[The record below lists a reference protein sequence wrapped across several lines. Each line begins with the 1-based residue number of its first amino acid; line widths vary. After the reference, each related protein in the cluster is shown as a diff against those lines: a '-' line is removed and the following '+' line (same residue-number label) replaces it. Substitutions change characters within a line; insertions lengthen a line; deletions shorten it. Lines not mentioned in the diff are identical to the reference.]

1 MVSQTRKPFN
11 LKKKGNIEVIK
22 MEKRLTKRDYFSRLI
37 EIVEGVDVDNAAEIV
52 DFLNHEIELLSKK
65 SNVKT
70 KTQKEN
76 EGLMEVVF
84 AALAEVGRP
93 VTVTELMGAS
103 AEVGT
108 MSNQKVSALLKKL
121 KDAGRVV
128 RVDDKKKAYFSIAE

>member
-1 MVSQTRKPFN
+1 
-11 LKKKGNIEVIK
+11 
-22 MEKRLTKRDYFSRLI
+22 MENKRVTKREYFSRLI
-37 EIVEGVDVDNAAEIV
+37 EIVEGVAVDNSAEIV

-76 EGLMEVVF
+76 EVLVERVF
-84 AALAEVGRP
+84 DALVAVERP
-93 VTVTELMGAS
+93 VTVSELQAAD
-103 AEVGT
+103 AEIGD